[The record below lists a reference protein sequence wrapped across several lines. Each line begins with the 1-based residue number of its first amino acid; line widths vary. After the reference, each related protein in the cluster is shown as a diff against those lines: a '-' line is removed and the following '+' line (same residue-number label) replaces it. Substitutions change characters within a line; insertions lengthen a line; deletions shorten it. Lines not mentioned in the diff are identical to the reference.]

1 MLKQSIGVG
10 MLCLAGHA
18 YSANIGVTTTEDVVK
33 DDHEC
38 SLREA
43 VSYINQ
49 DMPKE
54 GYFGCG
60 GEDASPVI
68 LLEKQKVYKLNSHLN
83 IQKELTI
90 KTNYDVDFNETPV
103 LGKNNAVLQMQAKD
117 NILRIDDGSQEK
129 LLSVVLYEVSLQGC
143 GQAQCTQQGGLI
155 YNNEYLQLSYAGLSG
170 GYAVQGGAIYNVG
183 NSAVEN
189 TSDSL
194 VVIQNSLFEK
204 NYAAEGAVLYTQ
216 RPAYKILNS
225 VIRHNETT
233 SSASANIYAALLFNS
248 DQLPSSILNVANYI
262 KNSTFLQNKGYLL
275 NLRDGIGLNNL
286 TMLGNAQGVQFVAPQ
301 GKAFLANS
309 ILIGN
314 PYPITTQQDCK
325 FETSD
330 QSILQNNLVSAGCGQ
345 GLAEYPNEIWTQ
357 TALIAGSTL
366 EGKCSSANL
375 DRQSLVCPFNQSSND
390 FIGYFK
396 PRLLVTY
403 QQLSDS
409 LIVNKGKQWTGSETA
424 LVECESSDQRGQ
436 VRDSNNVL
444 CDRGAIELVFPTTI
458 SLIGDDINYGEVAKM
473 SVAELLGDGELLP
486 KDQCEALLGA
496 NPTGEAWQAGC
507 LQVIPTTTQ
516 PKGRVTI
523 DEEGNIQYTPNG
535 NWHGADIF
543 KIRLVTTTTRFNDSQ
558 NPYLEIKVQ
567 VTQAPAGQMESSKV
581 ETSGGSAG
589 ILSLLG
595 LLGLIG
601 LRRYKK

>member
-1 MLKQSIGVG
+1 
-10 MLCLAGHA
+10 
-18 YSANIGVTTTEDVVK
+18 
-33 DDHEC
+33 
-38 SLREA
+38 
-43 VSYINQ
+43 
-49 DMPKE
+49 MPKE

-129 LLSVVLYEVSLQGC
+129 LLSVVMYEVSLQGC
-143 GQAQCTQQGGLI
+143 GQAQCAQQGGLI

-170 GYAVQGGAIYNVG
+170 GYAAQGGAIYNVG
-183 NSAVEN
+183 NSTVEN

-225 VIRHNETT
+225 IIRHNET
-233 SSASANIYAALLFNS
+233 SSLASANIYAALLFNS
-248 DQLPSSILNVANYI
+248 EQLPSSILNVANYI

-286 TMLGNAQGVQFVAPQ
+286 TMIGNAQGVQFVAPQ

-325 FETSD
+325 FETGD
-330 QSILQNNLVSAGCGQ
+330 QSILQNNLVSTGCGQ

-357 TALIAGSTL
+357 TVLIAGSTL
-366 EGKCSSANL
+366 DGKCSSANL

-390 FIGYFK
+390 FLGYFK

-444 CDRGAIELVFPTTI
+444 CDRGAIELMFPTTI

-486 KDQCEALLGA
+486 KDQCEALLGT
-496 NPTGEAWQAGC
+496 NPTGEAWQDGC

>member
-18 YSANIGVTTTEDVVK
+18 YSANISVTTTEDVVK
-33 DDHEC
+33 DDQEC

-143 GQAQCTQQGGLI
+143 VQAQCAQQGGLI

-183 NSAVEN
+183 NSTVEN
-189 TSDSL
+189 TRDSL

-233 SSASANIYAALLFNS
+233 SSTSANIYASLLFNS
-248 DQLPSSILNVANYI
+248 EQLPSSILNVANYI

-286 TMLGNAQGVQFVAPQ
+286 TMLGNAQGIQFVAPQ

-314 PYPITTQQDCK
+314 PYPIATQQDCK
-325 FETSD
+325 FEAGD
-330 QSILQNNLVSAGCGQ
+330 QSILQNNLVSA
-345 GLAEYPNEIWTQ
+345 
-357 TALIAGSTL
+357 
-366 EGKCSSANL
+366 
-375 DRQSLVCPFNQSSND
+375 DR
-390 FIGYFK
+390 K
-396 PRLLVTY
+396 
-403 QQLSDS
+403 
-409 LIVNKGKQWTGSETA
+409 
-424 LVECESSDQRGQ
+424 
-436 VRDSNNVL
+436 
-444 CDRGAIELVFPTTI
+444 
-458 SLIGDDINYGEVAKM
+458 
-473 SVAELLGDGELLP
+473 SV
-486 KDQCEALLGA
+486 
-496 NPTGEAWQAGC
+496 
-507 LQVIPTTTQ
+507 V
-516 PKGRVTI
+516 
-523 DEEGNIQYTPNG
+523 
-535 NWHGADIF
+535 
-543 KIRLVTTTTRFNDSQ
+543 
-558 NPYLEIKVQ
+558 
-567 VTQAPAGQMESSKV
+567 
-581 ETSGGSAG
+581 
-589 ILSLLG
+589 
-595 LLGLIG
+595 
-601 LRRYKK
+601 

>member
-18 YSANIGVTTTEDVVK
+18 YSANISVTTTEDIVK
-33 DDHEC
+33 DDQEC

-43 VSYINQ
+43 VEYINQ
-49 DMPKE
+49 DLPKA

-68 LLEKQKVYKLNSHLN
+68 LLEKQKIYKLNSHLKV
-83 IQKELTI
+83 QRELTI
-90 KTNYDVDFNETPV
+90 KTNYEVDFNETPV
-103 LGKNNAVLQMQAKD
+103 LGSNNAVLQMQAKD
-117 NILRIDDGSQEK
+117 NILRIDDGLQEK

-143 GQAQCTQQGGLI
+143 NQIQCAQQGGLI
-155 YNNEYLQLSYAGLSG
+155 YNNEYLQLSYTALSG
-170 GYAVQGGAIYNVG
+170 GYAAQGGAIYNVG
-183 NSAVEN
+183 NATLEN

-194 VVIQNSLFEK
+194 VVIQNSLLQ
-204 NYAAEGAVLYTQ
+204 NNAAPEGAVFYTH
-216 RPAYKILNS
+216 RPAFKILNS
-225 VIRHNETT
+225 VIRNNET
-233 SSASANIYAALLFNS
+233 SNAASANIYSSTAFSIN
-248 DQLPSSILNVANYI
+248 QLPSTVLSVANYI
-262 KNSTFLQNKGYLL
+262 KNSTFLQNKGMLI

-286 TMLGNAQGVQFVAPQ
+286 TLLGNAQGVKFSAPQ

-309 ILIGN
+309 ILVGN
-314 PYPITTQQDCK
+314 PYPVTHQADCS
-325 FETSD
+325 FDAED

-345 GLAEYPNEIWTQ
+345 GSVEYPNDILTQ
-357 TALIAGSTL
+357 NALIAGTSL
-366 EGKCSSANL
+366 EGKCATANA
-375 DRQSLVCPFNQSSND
+375 DRQSLFCPFTQGTHL
-390 FIGYFK
+390 FLGYFK

-409 LIVNKGKQWTGSETA
+409 LIVNKGKQSTGSDTV

-444 CDRGAIELVFPTTI
+444 CDRGAVELVFPTTI
-458 SLIGDDINYGEVAKM
+458 SLVGEDINYGEVAKM

-486 KDQCEALLGA
+486 KDQCEALLGK
-496 NPTGEAWQAGC
+496 NSTGEGWQDGC
-507 LQVIPTTTQ
+507 LQVVPTITQ
-516 PKGRVTI
+516 PKGTLAI
-523 DEEGNIQYTPNG
+523 DEEGNLQYTPNG

-543 KIRLVTTTTRFNDSQ
+543 KIRLVTTTTRFNDSE

-581 ETSGGSAG
+581 KTSGGSLG
-589 ILSLLG
+589 MWSLLG
-595 LLGLIG
+595 LLSLIG
-601 LRRYKK
+601 LRRCKK

>member
-18 YSANIGVTTTEDVVK
+18 YSANISVTTTEDVVK
-33 DDHEC
+33 DDQEC

-143 GQAQCTQQGGLI
+143 GQAQCAQQGGLI

-170 GYAVQGGAIYNVG
+170 GYAAQGGAIYNVG
-183 NSAVEN
+183 NSTVEN

-233 SSASANIYAALLFNS
+233 SSTSANIYAALLFNS
-248 DQLPSSILNVANYI
+248 EQLPSSILNVANYI

-286 TMLGNAQGVQFVAPQ
+286 TMIGNAQGVQFVAPQ

-314 PYPITTQQDCK
+314 PYPIATQQDCK
-325 FETSD
+325 FEAGD

-375 DRQSLVCPFNQSSND
+375 DRQSLVCPLNQSSHD
-390 FIGYFK
+390 FLGYFK

-486 KDQCEALLGA
+486 KDQCEALLGT
-496 NPTGEAWQAGC
+496 NPTGEAWQDGC

>member
-1 MLKQSIGVG
+1 MI
-10 MLCLAGHA
+10 
-18 YSANIGVTTTEDVVK
+18 
-33 DDHEC
+33 
-38 SLREA
+38 
-43 VSYINQ
+43 
-49 DMPKE
+49 
-54 GYFGCG
+54 
-60 GEDASPVI
+60 
-68 LLEKQKVYKLNSHLN
+68 
-83 IQKELTI
+83 
-90 KTNYDVDFNETPV
+90 
-103 LGKNNAVLQMQAKD
+103 
-117 NILRIDDGSQEK
+117 
-129 LLSVVLYEVSLQGC
+129 YERG
-143 GQAQCTQQGGLI
+143 
-155 YNNEYLQLSYAGLSG
+155 
-170 GYAVQGGAIYNVG
+170 
-183 NSAVEN
+183 
-189 TSDSL
+189 
-194 VVIQNSLFEK
+194 
-204 NYAAEGAVLYTQ
+204 
-216 RPAYKILNS
+216 
-225 VIRHNETT
+225 
-233 SSASANIYAALLFNS
+233 LLFNS

-286 TMLGNAQGVQFVAPQ
+286 TMIGNAQGVQFVAPQ

-325 FETSD
+325 FETGD

-366 EGKCSSANL
+366 DGKCSSANL
-375 DRQSLVCPFNQSSND
+375 DRQSLVCPLNQSSHD
-390 FIGYFK
+390 FLGYFK

-486 KDQCEALLGA
+486 KDQCEALLGT
-496 NPTGEAWQAGC
+496 NPTGEAWQDGC

-516 PKGRVTI
+516 PKGSVTI

>member
-18 YSANIGVTTTEDVVK
+18 YSANISVTTTEDVVK
-33 DDHEC
+33 DDQEC

-143 GQAQCTQQGGLI
+143 GQAQCAQQGGLI

-183 NSAVEN
+183 NSTVEN
-189 TSDSL
+189 TRDSL

-225 VIRHNETT
+225 VIRHNETNN
-233 SSASANIYAALLFNS
+233 SASANIYAALLFNS
-248 DQLPSSILNVANYI
+248 EQLPSSILNVANYI

-286 TMLGNAQGVQFVAPQ
+286 TMIGNAQGVQFVAPQ

-314 PYPITTQQDCK
+314 PYPIATQQDCK
-325 FETSD
+325 FEAGD

-390 FIGYFK
+390 FLGYFK

-496 NPTGEAWQAGC
+496 NPTGEAWQDGC

-558 NPYLEIKVQ
+558 NPYLEVKVQ

>member
-18 YSANIGVTTTEDVVK
+18 YSANISVTTTEDIVK
-33 DDHEC
+33 DDQEC

-43 VSYINQ
+43 VNYINQ

-68 LLEKQKVYKLNSHLN
+68 LLEKQKVYQLNSHLN

-143 GQAQCTQQGGLI
+143 GQVQCAQQGGLI

-170 GYAVQGGAIYNVG
+170 GYAAQGGAIYNVG
-183 NSAVEN
+183 NSIVEN
-189 TSDSL
+189 TTDSL

-225 VIRHNETT
+225 VIRNNETS
-233 SSASANIYAALLFNS
+233 SSASANIYASLLFNS

-286 TMLGNAQGVQFVAPQ
+286 TMIGNAQGIQFVAPQ
-301 GKAFLANS
+301 AKAFFANS

-314 PYPITTQQDCK
+314 PYPIATQQDCK
-325 FETSD
+325 FETGD
-330 QSILQNNLVSAGCGQ
+330 QSVQQNNLVSAGCGQ
-345 GLAEYPNEIWTQ
+345 GSVEYPNQIWTQ

-366 EGKCSSANL
+366 EGKCSSANV
-375 DRQSLVCPFNQSSND
+375 DRQSLLCPFNQTTND
-390 FIGYFK
+390 FLGYFK
-396 PRLLVTY
+396 PRLLVSY

-409 LIVNKGKQWTGSETA
+409 LIVNKGKQSTGSETA
-424 LVECESSDQRGQ
+424 LVKCESSDQRGQ
-436 VRDSNNVL
+436 VRDANNVL

-516 PKGRVTI
+516 PKGSVTI

-581 ETSGGSAG
+581 KTSGGSAG

-595 LLGLIG
+595 LFGLIG

>member
-18 YSANIGVTTTEDVVK
+18 YSANISVTTTEDVVK
-33 DDHEC
+33 DDQEC

-143 GQAQCTQQGGLI
+143 GQAQCAQQGGLI

-170 GYAVQGGAIYNVG
+170 GYAAQGGAIYNVG
-183 NSAVEN
+183 NATVEN

-204 NYAAEGAVLYTQ
+204 NYAVEGAVLYTQ

-286 TMLGNAQGVQFVAPQ
+286 TMIGNAQGVQFVAPQ

-314 PYPITTQQDCK
+314 PYPIATQQDCK
-325 FETSD
+325 FEAGD

-390 FIGYFK
+390 FLGYFK

-496 NPTGEAWQAGC
+496 NPTGEAWQDGC